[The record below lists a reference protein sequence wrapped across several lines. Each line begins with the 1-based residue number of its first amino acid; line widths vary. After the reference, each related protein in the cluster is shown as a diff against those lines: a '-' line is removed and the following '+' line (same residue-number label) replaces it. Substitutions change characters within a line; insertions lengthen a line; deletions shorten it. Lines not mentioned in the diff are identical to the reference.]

1 MDDITRHHAVEWV
14 GAADVVEEPGGV
26 RPTRVPPRSR
36 YQLDIHTAFV
46 AQMCSGIRACFRTDS
61 SAVELEVDPVR
72 VQIDGIEP
80 EPARFDLVV
89 DGELADGAE
98 TGAGTVIASDT
109 KNFDDMS
116 IENRGPATICF
127 RGLPAGM
134 KSVEVWLPHTAL
146 LTVRRLAVAAGSTVE
161 PSVQPAAW
169 IHYGSSI
176 SHCSA
181 ADRPTNVWP
190 AVAARA
196 GGNRLSLINLGF
208 SGECHTDQFVARF
221 IRDRDASLISLKL
234 GINSLETF
242 RERTFRSAVHGF
254 LDTVRDGHPVTP
266 VVVCSPIYS
275 PDREAHPDAA
285 AGQHHPAARDPY
297 VPPLTTREC
306 RTILAGVVAGRV
318 AHGDEHLHYLDGLE
332 LFGPDD
338 IEDLPDRL
346 HPNAAGY
353 MRMGERFAAK
363 VLGPDGL
370 MRVPETPSAG

>member
-1 MDDITRHHAVEWV
+1 MSDITRHHAVEWV
-14 GAADVVEEPGGV
+14 GATDVVEELDGV
-26 RPTRVPPRSR
+26 RPVRVPPGSR
-36 YQLDIHTAFV
+36 YQLDFRTAFV
-46 AQMCSGIRACFRTDS
+46 AEMCSGIRACFRTDS
-61 SAVELEVDPVR
+61 SSVELEVEPLR
-72 VQIDGIEP
+72 VQLDATDP
-80 EPARFDLVV
+80 EPVRFDLVV
-89 DGELADGAE
+89 DGELADAAE
-98 TGAGTVIASDT
+98 TGAGTVIAYDT
-109 KNFDDMS
+109 DNLGDLS
-116 IENRGPATICF
+116 IENHGPATISF
-127 RGLPAGM
+127 GGLPAGM
-134 KSVEVWLPHTAL
+134 KSIEVWLPHTAL
-146 LTVRRLAVAAGSTVE
+146 LTVRRLTVAAGSTVE
-161 PSVQPAAW
+161 PSAQPAAW

-181 ADRPTNVWP
+181 ADRPTNIWP

-275 PDREAHPDAA
+275 PDREAHLDAA
-285 AGQHHPAARDPY
+285 DGQHHSAASDPQ
-297 VPPLTTREC
+297 VPPLTTRDC
-306 RTILAGVVAGRV
+306 RTILAGVVSDRV
-318 AHGDEHLHYLDGLE
+318 SQGDEHLHYLDGLE
-332 LFGPDD
+332 LFGSDD
-338 IEDLPDRL
+338 IEDLPDGL

-370 MRVPETPSAG
+370 LAR